1 MTKFNQSFKQQ
12 VIDFYLQHGKNRS
25 LTRQHFQLAEQTLNR
40 WIKQFNHNRNNGLE
54 VRGKKQTYSPEFKL
68 SVVQAV
74 KQGNCSTESACLHFG
89 IANSG
94 IISQWLQAFERQ
106 GINGLMPKPKGRP
119 SMKPKYPKIRPKPK
133 TEEERLKY
141 SILEL
146 EAENAILKKLQV
158 LNQQKMQKKPQSSK
172 Y

>member
-12 VIDFYLQHGKNRS
+12 VSGFYLQHGKNRS
-25 LTRQHFQLAEQTLNR
+25 LTRQHFQLTEQTLNR
-40 WIKQFNHNRNNGLE
+40 CIKQFNHNGNNGLE
-54 VRGKKQTYSPEFKL
+54 VRGKKQTYFPEFKL

-74 KQGNCSTESACLHFG
+74 KQGKCSAESACLHFG

-119 SMKPKYPKIRPKPK
+119 SMKQQYPQMPPKPK
-133 TEEERLKY
+133 TED
-141 SILEL
+141 
-146 EAENAILKKLQV
+146 
-158 LNQQKMQKKPQSSK
+158 
-172 Y
+172 